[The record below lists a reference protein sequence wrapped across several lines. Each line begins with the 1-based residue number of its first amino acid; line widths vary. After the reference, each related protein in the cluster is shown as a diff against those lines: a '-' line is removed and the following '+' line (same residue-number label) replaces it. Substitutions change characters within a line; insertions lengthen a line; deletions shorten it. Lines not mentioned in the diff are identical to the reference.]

1 MAYED
6 PRLVELYDIDN
17 PDGPDHDFYRS
28 LADEIG
34 ASTILDVGC
43 GTGMLTVSLAA
54 PGRDVVG
61 VDPSAAATEGV
72 NLCIRN
78 ESRKDNDRALWVVI
92 FPL

>member
-72 NLCIRN
+72 NLCIL
-78 ESRKDNDRALWVVI
+78 SDLTTVVR
-92 FPL
+92 LSSS